1 MSCVLQ
7 AYRRLAL
14 ELLLSELLAWHQ
26 HLKAQRK
33 DLVTLFGSCSS
44 EPVLVVGQVAAVV
57 QVAVVVQV
65 AAAELAAAA
74 VAGALAVAVEVDMSW
89 VMKAATAEL
98 HGTTATA
105 AAAAA
110 IAVYRAKVGGSW
122 HEAAQAKLLEEVPA
136 LLGYVTK
143 IECLH
148 RH

>member
-14 ELLLSELLAWHQ
+14 ELLLFELLAWHQ
-26 HLKAQRK
+26 HWKAQRK

-44 EPVLVVGQVAAVV
+44 EPVLVVDQVAAVV

-65 AAAELAAAA
+65 VAVELAAA
-74 VAGALAVAVEVDMSW
+74 VAEALAVAVEVDMSW

-105 AAAAA
+105 AAA

-122 HEAAQAKLLEEVPA
+122 HEVAQAKLLEEVPA
-136 LLGYVTK
+136 LLGCVTK

>member
-14 ELLLSELLAWHQ
+14 ELLLFELLAWHQ
-26 HLKAQRK
+26 HWKAQRK

-44 EPVLVVGQVAAVV
+44 EPVLVVDQVAAVV

-65 AAAELAAAA
+65 VAVELAAA
-74 VAGALAVAVEVDMSW
+74 VAEALAVAVEVDMSW

-105 AAAAA
+105 AAV
-110 IAVYRAKVGGSW
+110 IAVYKAKVGGSW
-122 HEAAQAKLLEEVPA
+122 HEAAQAMLLVEVPA

-143 IECLH
+143 IEYLH